1 MSSMNNSMPRRTA
14 WFAVIVVGIP
24 LCAQAPAPPESASLT
39 VTGDIP
45 ATLQFTAADLAQL
58 PRETVTITE
67 QSGSKVEYAGVLL
80 REVLI
85 KAGAPMGSTLRG
97 KALASYV
104 LASARDGYQVVFTL
118 AELDPMLGGEH
129 ILVAD
134 QRDQKALP
142 ATQGPLRLV
151 CPLDKEGARSVRM
164 LEKLEIVRLR
174 K

>member
-1 MSSMNNSMPRRTA
+1 MNNSMSRWMIFFPL
-14 WFAVIVVGIP
+14 FVSGIT
-24 LCAQAPAPPESASLT
+24 LCAQSASPPEAASLS

-45 ATLQFTAADLAQL
+45 APLRLAAADLAQL
-58 PRETVTITE
+58 PRETVTVE
-67 QSGSKVEYAGVLL
+67 EKDGSKTEYTGVLL

-85 KAGAPMGSTLRG
+85 KAGAPMGSALRG

-118 AELDPMLGGEH
+118 AELDPMFAAER

-134 QRDQKALP
+134 QRNRKPLA
-142 ATQGPLRLV
+142 AAQGPLRLV
-151 CPLDKEGARSVRM
+151 CAGDKEGARSVRM